1 MKIIRTVLADLSPD
15 PLFSHCHEHIWIGK
29 QSLGEQCPVSAIDDE
44 AASLAELKSFYEA
57 GGRLLADAQPTGAGG
72 SPSKLAELS
81 RASGVSII
89 ASTGFH
95 KLCFYRTDSPIHILT
110 AEELTA
116 SFCRD
121 IRDKHCGMIKVAA
134 DRNWLEGR
142 YELLHHAAAV
152 AAGST
157 GTPVLCHVEQ
167 GADPIAILDFYTKK
181 GVAADSII
189 LCHCDRAVSEFGRH
203 LAAVKEGAYLEYD
216 TIARPKYHSDEVEIG
231 LISRLIG
238 AGYANR
244 LLLGLDTTK
253 ERLIS
258 YSGENAPGLV
268 YLRSTFLP
276 KMKKAGI
283 SDEAVRLITEVNP
296 TEAFAFEPK
305 A

>member
-29 QSLGEQCPVSAIDDE
+29 QSLGDQCPVSAIDDE

-142 YELLHHAAAV
+142 NELLHHAAAV

-167 GADPIAILDFYTKK
+167 GADPIAILVFIQKRVLPPIPSFSVT
-181 GVAADSII
+181 VT
-189 LCHCDRAVSEFGRH
+189 GRFPNLDGIWQQSKREPIWSMIPSH
-203 LAAVKEGAYLEYD
+203 VLS
-216 TIARPKYHSDEVEIG
+216 TIAMRSRSD
-231 LISRLIG
+231 
-238 AGYANR
+238 
-244 LLLGLDTTK
+244 
-253 ERLIS
+253 
-258 YSGENAPGLV
+258 
-268 YLRSTFLP
+268 
-276 KMKKAGI
+276 
-283 SDEAVRLITEVNP
+283 
-296 TEAFAFEPK
+296 
-305 A
+305 